1 MGFLENIAPNRR
13 GEAGMIPEWQIWKA
27 YDWTEAVLL
36 AAVNGGNR
44 ETRQIVFPAVPFRRH
59 I

>member
-1 MGFLENIAPNRR
+1 MENIAPNRR
-13 GEAGMIPEWQIWKA
+13 GEAGMIPEWKIWKA